1 MSTID
6 LSRQA
11 TDFRKQYAGVRMQ
24 QGRVLT
30 DDDFNEAARLEAEAL
45 RLTRLE
51 SIGPFGSR
59 DSGFLPVNPGTF
71 QGRMT
76 FDLTAGSLEL
86 GGLRLELPQ
95 DEPFHQQKNWLSFQ
109 APQHAPSPP
118 SGGKGRVDLIWI
130 EAWQQPVSAVEDR
143 ELFEV
148 ALGGAD
154 TTCRM
159 RTMHRVR
166 VMEDVGSG
174 ECGAV
179 WRRVC
184 LNWSPQ
190 GSLAE
195 DMEYTPLSRLK
206 VSFTEPSSG
215 GSLCSPAQSG
225 GYLGAENQ
233 AIRVQA
239 VSASQFT
246 WGLDNAA
253 PLYRAV
259 LMSDNGA
266 RIRLRLLTPPKDAL
280 HWPLKG
286 QVVELLPW
294 GAALANGERVAETT
308 GHFSGVATSYDPDSQ
323 EFTIVQAP
331 PAGFDTAWEQR
342 GDRDEFYAP
351 RVVNDLDQ
359 ERFVYLRLWNR
370 GDDLTSEPLL
380 PLSAGTL
387 GQTGLSIS
395 FQGTPRAG
403 DFWIIAARPAA
414 PEVVTPWSFSRGEG
428 ARPQGIRRYRA
439 PLALLTWLPGGGA
452 RILDCRPSFRPL
464 TSQTRCCVDLV
475 ATPGPGWE
483 RIFER
488 IPEKGDAV
496 ICFPAGQYPLETTVV
511 VANRGR
517 LRLNGAG
524 PASRIHGIGLNTLL
538 LFKNCDAVD
547 LRDLY
552 CLGGNVAADGLFGT
566 VCCEETRLVSL
577 TRVALRCKGG
587 RERRVA
593 CLRVMNPPG
602 SHSARSCR
610 VTIDRCDIY
619 VGHLQTGLLLLNT
632 NQVVLR
638 HSRILP
644 AGTTVE
650 RVGKALASRRF
661 RDNLAQSALLL
672 VKEGEPPL
680 ADGYRF
686 KIKVR
691 DGQVVQCWIDTA
703 FRTYL
708 KEAVESDK
716 RIPGFRVTQDG
727 QPGQEGFLRIHI
739 MRRLRRVLGSTRARN
754 ANAALGE
761 WLNAIDSAARAV
773 IGQGVVVAG
782 REAGQVIV
790 ESTVIKNAVQGVHV
804 GVSHAG
810 PNRTGKGADR
820 AGRVIVRQNEIHT
833 LLAAGGP
840 LERHGIF
847 VGNAASVTIADNHLS
862 LERPAGL
869 GHLPVDG
876 IRVFGFLGEMVSI
889 QGNHI
894 TGYSTSLRRAQRG
907 REPQDAVR
915 VERDNYH
922 DGAILL
928 LN

>member
-6 LSRQA
+6 LSRDA

-30 DDDFNEAARLEAEAL
+30 DDDFNEAARLDAEAL
-45 RLTRLE
+45 RRTRLE
-51 SIGPFGSR
+51 TIGPYGSC
-59 DSGFLPVNPGTF
+59 DSGFLPANLGTF
-71 QGRMT
+71 QGRVT
-76 FDLTAGSLEL
+76 FDLSAGSLEL
-86 GGLRLELPQ
+86 GGLRLELPG
-95 DEPFHQQKNWLSFQ
+95 DEQFHQQKNWLDFDPGAD
-109 APQHAPSPP
+109 APLPP
-118 SGGKGRVDLIWI
+118 QGGKSRVDLIWI

-148 ALGGAD
+148 ALGGPD
-154 TTCRM
+154 TSTRI
-159 RTMHRVR
+159 RTMQRVR
-166 VMEDVGSG
+166 IMPDVGSG
-174 ECGAV
+174 DCGEA

-184 LNWSPQ
+184 LSWSPL
-190 GSLAE
+190 GSMAD
-195 DMEYTPLSRLK
+195 DMELVPQSRLK
-206 VSFTEPSSG
+206 VTFTEPSSSA
-215 GSLCSPAQSG
+215 SLCSPGLSG

-239 VSASQFT
+239 VSATHFT
-246 WGLDNAA
+246 WGFDNAA

-259 LMSDNGA
+259 LMSEGGS
-266 RIRLRLLTPPKDAL
+266 RVKLRLLTQPKDAV

-294 GAALANGERVAETT
+294 GAALPNGERVAASG
-308 GHFSGVATSYDPDSQ
+308 GHFSRVASSYDPDSQ
-323 EFTIVQAP
+323 EFTIATAP
-331 PAGFDTAWEQR
+331 AAGFDSRWENR
-342 GDRDEFYAP
+342 TDTGSFYTP
-351 RVVNDLDQ
+351 CIVNGVDQ
-359 ERFVYLRLWNR
+359 ERFVYLRIWNR
-370 GDDLTSEPLL
+370 GEDLASPALMPLA
-380 PLSAGTL
+380 SGNL
-387 GQTGLSIS
+387 GQSGLSIS
-395 FQGTPRAG
+395 FQAPPRAG
-403 DFWIIAARPAA
+403 DYWIIAARPSA
-414 PEVVTPWSFSRGEG
+414 PDVVTPWSFTRGEG
-428 ARPQGIRRYRA
+428 ARPNGIRRYRA
-439 PLALLTWLPGGGA
+439 PLALVKWLPGGGSKV
-452 RILDCRPSFRPL
+452 LDCRLPFRPL

-517 LRLNGAG
+517 LRLSGAG

-566 VCCEETRLVSL
+566 VCCEETRQVYLS
-577 TRVALRCKGG
+577 RVALRCKGG

-593 CLRVMNPPG
+593 CLRVMNTPG

-610 VTIDRCDIY
+610 VTIDDCDFY

-632 NQVVLR
+632 SQVVLR

-650 RVGKALASRRF
+650 RVRKALASRRF

-680 ADGYRF
+680 ADGYRY

-761 WLNAIDSAARAV
+761 WLDAIDSAARAV

-782 REAGQVIV
+782 REAGKVIV
-790 ESTVIKNAVQGVHV
+790 ESTVIRNAVQGVHV

-840 LERHGIF
+840 LERHAIF

-907 REPQDAVR
+907 REPQGAVR
-915 VERDNYH
+915 SENDNYH
-922 DGAILL
+922 DGEILL
-928 LN
+928 QS